1 MCPGLPEKEAF
12 LIKRRKFPKIFFGW
26 WTVLTSGILNLWGYG
41 YYAYGFSALFKPL
54 ASELGFSRAVTS
66 AAASIGR
73 LEGGIEA
80 PLSGWV
86 SDRFGPKFIVLAGI
100 SIIGL
105 GLILMNSIDSLWAYY
120 VVWGVMVGTGCNIAL
135 SIPLDTAITNW
146 FVKKRGIA
154 LSIKWLFSGL
164 SGVLVLPLIAWL
176 ITVQGWRTTCVIGG
190 VVMLLIGLPLVWFC
204 VKQRRP
210 EYYGLLPDGTSVE
223 EETTDADQL
232 IDRGVEYAAEIQE
245 VEFTLRQAM
254 RTPAYWIIVA
264 AYIPIGLVQ
273 GAINIHLIP
282 LLTDFGIDPIKAAGM
297 MAIMVGASIP
307 SRLLG
312 GFLADRVN
320 IGQLRFLMGGALLLQ
335 AAGFTLFWLNQTV
348 VMIYIFL
355 ILYGFGF
362 GADISLT
369 PLMRARYFGRKAFG
383 SIHGFSMM
391 IITPIGIAA
400 PIYAG
405 WVYDTTGSYMN
416 AFVLFI
422 VLLTLAAVLFP
433 FARPPKPPAQVTD
446 IRRIM

>member
-1 MCPGLPEKEAF
+1 
-12 LIKRRKFPKIFFGW
+12 LIKRRRFPRIFFGW

-41 YYAYGFSALFKPL
+41 YYAYGFSALFKPI
-54 ASELGFSRAVTS
+54 ASELGFNRAVTS
-66 AAASIGR
+66 VAASIGR

-86 SDRFGPKFIVLAGI
+86 TDRFGPRWIVLAGVF
-100 SIIGL
+100 IIGL

-135 SIPLDTAITNW
+135 SIPMDTAITNW

-154 LSIKWLFSGL
+154 LSIKWVFSGL

-176 ITVQGWRTTCVIGG
+176 ITIEGWRMTCVIGG
-190 VVMLLIGLPLVWFC
+190 VVMLIVGLPLVWLC

-210 EYYGLLPDGTSVE
+210 EYYGLLPDGTSLE
-223 EETTDADQL
+223 EETTDADQI
-232 IDRGVEYAAEIQE
+232 IDRGVEYAAEVQE

-254 RTPAYWIIVA
+254 KTPSFWIIIA
-264 AYIPIGLVQ
+264 AYIPLGLVG

-282 LLTDFGIDPIKAAGM
+282 LLTDLGIDPIKAAGM
-297 MAIMVGASIP
+297 MATMVGASIP
-307 SRLLG
+307 SRLVG
-312 GFLADRVN
+312 GLLADRVK
-320 IGQLRFLMGGALLLQ
+320 IGQLRFLMGAALLLQ
-335 AAGFTLFWLNQTV
+335 AVGFGLFRVNQTIP
-348 VMIYIFL
+348 MIYAFL
-355 ILYGFGF
+355 IIYGIGF

-391 IITPIGIAA
+391 IMTPIGIAA

-405 WVYDTTGSYMN
+405 WVYDTTGNYMT
-416 AFVLFI
+416 AFTLFTI
-422 VLLTLAAVLFP
+422 LLALAAFLFP
-433 FARPPKPPAQVTD
+433 FAIPPKPPAQVTD